1 MMLKQ
6 FNDIGVDPISVPKI
20 SPDQP
25 SQRPRHP
32 TDFDQQAA
40 AGAPTP
46 RVEQIWTL
54 GLTPFLI
61 VATAYLLSGLVGH
74 DPWKADEAYVFGA
87 VHDFFETGDWV
98 VPAVAGE
105 PFMEKPPLFYWVA
118 AGFAWLFSPWLPLHD
133 GARLATG
140 FFMAVTCGAVGWTA
154 RLWWG
159 RGYGRV
165 AVLALLGCLG
175 VVEHAHKMLPD
186 IPLLTGFAISA
197 AGFALIRAG
206 APIGGLLLGTGVGV
220 GFLAKG
226 LLAPGVIGVTA
237 LLLPVCF
244 RDWRERA
251 YFRAMA
257 IAALAALP
265 WLLIWPIALY
275 LRSPSLFMDWFWL
288 NNIGRFVGFRGAP
301 VGDPHEPGFWLQ
313 TIPWFTFPALPLALV
328 TLWRHRRTVLSAAPI
343 QFSVLAFAVLMS
355 VLGLSASARANYA
368 LPLLVPVCLLAA
380 PAAIMLPAR
389 MDCLGDWIARVL
401 FGALATFIWTVW
413 ILMMVRGAPPDWSL
427 LTRYLPLDFAP
438 GFNPTDFIVALGMT
452 LLAIVIACWL
462 PKIRGRGL
470 ASWVTGLALFWVLV
484 SSLWRPWMDY
494 AKSYRSVF
502 ASMQLKLPDHSRCM
516 ASFGLDENERA
527 MLRYF
532 VGINTQRREIAPS
545 NGCDLLLIDGA
556 AKSPPSYIDTRRW
569 KLIWEG
575 ARPGDIR
582 ERFWLFEAN
591 GAPH

>member
-6 FNDIGVDPISVPKI
+6 FNDIGVDPIRVPKI

-40 AGAPTP
+40 AGATTP
-46 RVEQIWTL
+46 RVEQVWTL
-54 GLTPFLI
+54 RLTPFLI
-61 VATAYLLSGLVGH
+61 VATAYLLPGLVGH

-118 AGFAWLFSPWLPLHD
+118 AGFAWLFSPWLLLHD

-206 APIGGLLLGTGVGV
+206 APIVGV

-265 WLLIWPIALY
+265 WLLSWPIALY

-368 LPLLVPVCLLAA
+368 LTLLVPVCLLAA
-380 PAAIMLPAR
+380 SAAIMLPAR

-462 PKIRGRGL
+462 PKIRGRDWQAG
-470 ASWVTGLALFWVLV
+470 
-484 SSLWRPWMDY
+484 
-494 AKSYRSVF
+494 
-502 ASMQLKLPDHSRCM
+502 
-516 ASFGLDENERA
+516 
-527 MLRYF
+527 
-532 VGINTQRREIAPS
+532 
-545 NGCDLLLIDGA
+545 
-556 AKSPPSYIDTRRW
+556 
-569 KLIWEG
+569 
-575 ARPGDIR
+575 
-582 ERFWLFEAN
+582 
-591 GAPH
+591 